1 VKTLDDMGPSK
12 LLADEQ
18 ESVREAADA
27 LFFSESGADESAS
40 EALDRVRALVERL
53 VDSGRWSEERAA
65 ELAGDLEA
73 CGPGS
78 LVASS

>member
-1 VKTLDDMGPSK
+1 MKTLDDMGPSK

-27 LFFSESGADESAS
+27 LFFSERGADESAL
-40 EALDRVRALVERL
+40 EALDRARALVERL

-78 LVASS
+78 LVA

>member
-1 VKTLDDMGPSK
+1 MKTLDDMGPSK

-27 LFFSESGADESAS
+27 LFFCESAADEAAI
-40 EALDRVRALVERL
+40 EALDHTRALVERL
-53 VDSGRWSEERAA
+53 VDSGRWSEERAT

-78 LVASS
+78 LVA

>member
-1 VKTLDDMGPSK
+1 MKTLDDLGPSK

-27 LFFSESGADESAS
+27 LFFSERGADESAL
-40 EALDRVRALVERL
+40 EALDRARALVERL

-78 LVASS
+78 LVA